1 MALAQRREE
10 GIVNGSREAGVRG
23 WRGWPWVLLALA
35 AALLALAAAGSGREA
50 EAGSGPE
57 AEAGSGPEAEAALPR
72 RVGNVTATVYYTP
85 VESYYERERM
95 VKVMAWRDVRTVG
108 KKVPVRVPLLFARHL
123 REEGTGKMRNGRY
136 LNYSFEGLGP
146 NGDQRGYWLDTCPR
160 DSHGGC
166 LKARQSMAASDG
178 LNIPRGARVRL
189 ADCGRGAGRAAC
201 SHYRSGKW
209 VVKDQFT
216 TGIAGPRQVD
226 LYYGVQDFR
235 GFRSSG
241 FWTTMRGATLKTDKW

>member
-50 EAGSGPE
+50 EA
-57 AEAGSGPEAEAALPR
+57 ALPR
-72 RVGNVTATVYYTP
+72 QVGNVSATVYYTP
-85 VESYYERERM
+85 GESYYERERM

-136 LNYSFEGLGP
+136 LNYSHEGLGP
-146 NGDQRGYWLDTCPR
+146 NGDREGYWLDTCPR

-201 SHYRSGKW
+201 SHYRSGEW
-209 VVKDQFT
+209 VVKDEFT